1 MLHGYV
7 TIFSSQNLA
16 ALLMFNFLNFRVAVQ
31 EERGNGGRE
40 KEEPSLA
47 MIENN

>member
-16 ALLMFNFLNFRVAVQ
+16 ALLMFEFLNIRVAVQ
-31 EERGNGGRE
+31 EERGDGVE

-47 MIENN
+47 RIENN